1 MSIYQDNKRPHV
13 IYTTGWGLTM
23 HIMVVESER
32 ASDHCGISLIPET
45 TMPDVIVFFI
55 LIVNKEIY

>member
-1 MSIYQDNKRPHV
+1 M